1 MRRKFSFCSVLISA
15 CFLIACSV
23 FVFSCKGKRGGMEV
37 VNPDKFPQVQVPD
50 MIDNQVDAAK
60 YYALNYWKEFL
71 DHNRLLQLEYSKDST
86 GVLGVSGKVFEDA
99 FIGYIKA
106 LQAANHYPTANA
118 GERDLMKKA
127 DSLAVAGDKKF
138 IGKIIEYSEKY
149 LYEPN
154 SPYLDEQLYVPI
166 LEGIIDAKSI
176 PSGEKIGYIAQF
188 KMAILNMI
196 GARANDFEFSTG
208 TENKN
213 LYDIDSEYTLI
224 YFNNPDCSD
233 CMRVLNILKNSDVII
248 NMIGQERLKVL
259 ALYPDK
265 NLAPWRKDRNMFPKE
280 WIYAY
285 DPKGAVNSG
294 KIYSL
299 RAIPSMYLL
308 DEHKAVILKD
318 ATADKVIAKLQD
330 ALYQSDVMDAKSKK
344 ETAAADSA
352 AKALGL

>member
-1 MRRKFSFCSVLISA
+1 MRRNFSFGSVLIS
-15 CFLIACSV
+15 CCLLISCSI
-23 FVFSCKGKRGGMEV
+23 FIFSCKGKKGAMDMV
-37 VNPDKFPQVQVPD
+37 SLNKFPQVQVPD

-60 YYALNYWKEFL
+60 YYALNYWKDFL
-71 DHNRLLQLEYSKDST
+71 DPNRLLQLEYSKDTS
-86 GVLGVSGKVFEDA
+86 GVLGVSGKVFQDA

-127 DSLAVAGDKKF
+127 DSLAMTGDKKF
-138 IGKIIEYSEKY
+138 LGKIIEYSEKY

-166 LEGIIDAKSI
+166 LEGIIDAQSI
-176 PSGEKIGYIAQF
+176 PANEKIGYIAQF

-208 TENKN
+208 TETKN
-213 LYDIDSEYTLI
+213 LYDIDAEYTLI

-233 CMRVLNILKNSDVII
+233 CVRVLNVLKNSDVII
-248 NMIGQERLKVL
+248 NMIGQDRLAIL
-259 ALYPDK
+259 SLYPDK
-265 NLAPWRKDRNMFPKE
+265 NLAAWRKGKSLFPKD

-285 DPKGAVNSG
+285 DPKGAINSG

-299 RAIPSMYLL
+299 RAIPSLYLL

-330 ALYQSDVMDAKSKK
+330 ALYQNDVMDAKSKK
-344 ETAAADSA
+344 EAASADSA
-352 AKALGL
+352 AAALGL